1 MTFDIKAALHFVVV
15 AECLSFTKAAERLG
29 IAQPWLS
36 QRIRGLEAQLGFTLF
51 ERSTRRIELTDKGA
65 AFLAVARPIAAAVTA
80 ADHVARV
87 LAREAGGRLRIG
99 APPYST
105 RIPIR
110 TKIVSGFIAAHPEVA
125 LEIDVGWTPV
135 LLDRVLTGGLDGMF
149 GIGWF
154 EGAGLAV
161 LALGA
166 LALDLLLPT
175 GDPLAAGS
183 GPLAAAELAGR
194 RVGVFPRGLY
204 PDLFDRVFGPL
215 AAAGAQ
221 LIADPAFFDRPMETA
236 PGGEADIVT
245 RLALPGAG
253 PVAGRRSRQLSGCP
267 DVPFV
272 FLARAGYRL
281 PALDA
286 FRQVAERIRLSAA
299 TTDESPDRSR
309 SWPRS

>member
-1 MTFDIKAALHFVVV
+1 MAFDIKAALHFVVV
-15 AECLSFTKAAERLG
+15 AECLSFTKAADRLG

-36 QRIRGLEAQLGFTLF
+36 QRIRSLEAQLGFALF
-51 ERSTRRIELTDKGA
+51 ERSTRRIELTDKGT
-65 AFLAVARPIAAAVTA
+65 AFLAVARPIAAAVEA

-125 LEIDVGWTPV
+125 LEVDVGWTPV

-154 EGAGLAV
+154 EPTGMV
-161 LALGA
+161 SHALGA
-166 LALDLLLPT
+166 LVLELLVPVD
-175 GDPLAAGS
+175 DPLAAAD
-183 GPLAAAELAGR
+183 GPLAAVRLAGR
-194 RVGVFPRGLY
+194 RIGVFPRGLY

-236 PGGEADIVT
+236 LGGEAEIVT
-245 RLALPGAG
+245 RLVLPETG
-253 PVAGRRSRQLSGCP
+253 PVAGRASRRLAGCP
-267 DVPFV
+267 EVPFV
-272 FLARAGYRL
+272 FLARSGHRL
-281 PALDA
+281 PALEA
-286 FRQVAERIRLSAA
+286 FRRVVERIRSAGA
-299 TTDESPDRSR
+299 TADGSPDR
-309 SWPRS
+309 